1 MMFMIQYVM
10 SEKFQL
16 IKDNRVSACLSQKEI
31 QMGSKAVITVVGK
44 DAVGIINRISGV
56 LVKYDVNI
64 LDINQAVVG
73 EFFTMILVADISGI
87 GERFDDLRNDLETV
101 GKEINQ
107 QITMQHEDIFNAMHT
122 V

>member
-1 MMFMIQYVM
+1 MFMIQYTM
-10 SEKFQL
+10 SEKLQL

-31 QMGSKAVITVVGK
+31 QMSSKAVITVVGK
-44 DAVGIINRISGV
+44 DAVGIINKISGV